1 MRKYEN
7 GKYRDMTPS
16 EIASMKA
23 ETRAAMRA
31 ERQRPLSNEEV
42 SRLFFTQQINT
53 LTVDDNTALRMLNYY
68 PEWVP
73 NTDYEKGFKV
83 RYNNKLWRVL
93 QAHTSQLTW
102 EPVNAASLWEQICET
117 HDGTE
122 EDPIPYEGN
131 MALTAELY
139 YEQDE
144 TLYLCNRDSG
154 NPVYQSL
161 ADLVGLY
168 VEVVV

>member
-1 MRKYEN
+1 MICVN
-7 GKYRDMTPS
+7 GNYREMTTE

-23 ETRAAMRA
+23 ANRAAMRA

-53 LTVDDNTALRMLNYY
+53 LTVDDNTALRMMDYY

-73 NTDYEKGFKV
+73 GVSYENGFKV

-117 HDGTE
+117 HDGTLD
-122 EDPIPYEGN
+122 DPIPYDGN
-131 MALTAELY
+131 MVLENGKY
-139 YEQDE
+139 YFQNF
-144 TLYLCNRDSG
+144 TIYLCNRDTV
-154 NPVYQSL
+154 NPVYNTL
-161 ADLVGLY
+161 AELVGLY
-168 VEVVV
+168 VAEV